1 MRLPSGDQSN
11 VPTPFLRLVTRRA
24 SPPSSE
30 STQTWLRGCGS
41 PAAAA
46 VCKALGTPGV
56 VAVPIVPGIVA
67 GAGVS
72 VACGTVWAGSGV
84 EAGVGVGVAC
94 EVVCVG
100 VLPSDDGGRAER
112 NASERPSGDQRG
124 EVEDCVLVVNCRGG
138 RVASVG
144 AIQICDCRRF
154 CLWSTVVTTY
164 ATRLPSGETR
174 GSPANS
180 NAK

>member
-1 MRLPSGDQSN
+1 VVRTMRLPSGDQSN

-56 VAVPIVPGIVA
+56 VAVPIAPGMVA

-84 EAGVGVGVAC
+84 ETGVGVGVGVAC

-100 VLPSDDGGRAER
+100 ATASDDDGRAER
-112 NASERPSGDQRG
+112 NA
-124 EVEDCVLVVNCRGG
+124 
-138 RVASVG
+138 
-144 AIQICDCRRF
+144 
-154 CLWSTVVTTY
+154 
-164 ATRLPSGETR
+164 
-174 GSPANS
+174 
-180 NAK
+180 